1 MKKVLILGATGFIG
15 KNLAKYFAKKQ
26 KIFCVYNI
34 KKPFENKNIKWI
46 KSDLT
51 KEKDLENIF
60 NDIDIVIQAAATTS
74 GSKDII
80 ERPYIHVTDNAV
92 MNSLILKKIFH
103 SKVKHFIF
111 FSCTV
116 MYPNSK
122 KKIKE
127 SKKIEEI
134 YPKYFGVAYT
144 KIYIEKMC
152 EFYSR
157 ISSTKFTIIRH
168 SNIYGAYDKFDF
180 ERSHMFGA
188 TITKVGQ
195 TLKKNVK
202 NEISVWGD
210 GQEKRDLLFVDDL
223 VDFVV
228 KVIRRQKSAFEIF
241 NCGYGKAFSVKV
253 IVEKIIKNMNP
264 RCRIIF
270 DRTKPS
276 IKTSLFLDYSKAYKK
291 IGWKPKTNLDTGIK
305 KTVKWWK
312 KNIKI

>member
-1 MKKVLILGATGFIG
+1 MKKILILGATGFIG
-15 KNLAKYFAKKQ
+15 KNLVNHFAKKQ
-26 KIFCVYNI
+26 KVVGVYNV
-34 KKPFENKNIKWI
+34 KKPFKNKNIKWI

-51 KEKDLENIF
+51 NEKDLENIF
-60 NDIDIVIQAAATTS
+60 KNIDIVIQAAATTS

-80 ERPYIHVTDNAV
+80 ERPYIHVTDNAI

-103 SKVKHFIF
+103 SNVKHFIF

-116 MYPNSK
+116 MYPNSE

-127 SKKIEEI
+127 SQKIEKI
-134 YPKYFGVAYT
+134 YPKYFGVANT

-157 ISSTKFTIIRH
+157 ISTTKFTIIRH
-168 SNIYGAYDKFDF
+168 SNIYGPFDKFDLA
-180 ERSHMFGA
+180 RSHMFGA
-188 TITKVGQ
+188 SVTKVGQ
-195 TLKKNVK
+195 TLKKNIK

-210 GQEKRDLLFVDDL
+210 GQEKRDLLFVEDL

-228 KVIRRQKSAFEIF
+228 KVIRKQKSHFEIF
-241 NCGYGKAFSVKV
+241 NCGYGKAFSVKM

-264 RCRIIF
+264 RCKIIF
-270 DRTKPS
+270 DKTKPS
-276 IKTSLFLDYSKAYKK
+276 IKTSLFLDYTKAQRM
-291 IGWKPKTNLDTGIK
+291 IGWKPKTKLDIGIQ
-305 KTVKWWK
+305 KTVTWWK